1 MKSEGNF
8 SLKAALASAG
18 ERLAILLK
26 DDNLNT
32 LHGRKKI
39 GHILAYYKFP
49 LFILC
54 IFLYFIGYNIYGHI
68 THKDVVLYAALVNV
82 AAGEDLTWQLREG
95 FMAYAGTDMSKNE
108 LKLYTDLY
116 LTDDELNA
124 YHEYTYASRMK
135 ILACIEGK
143 QMDVVLMN
151 QEAFDAFSQNGY
163 LHDLDSILSEHA
175 PDLY

>member
-68 THKDVVLYAALVNV
+68 THKDVVLCAAQGRFHGVRRDGYV
-82 AAGEDLTWQLREG
+82 QKRAEALRRP
-95 FMAYAGTDMSKNE
+95 
-108 LKLYTDLY
+108 L
-116 LTDDELNA
+116 
-124 YHEYTYASRMK
+124 
-135 ILACIEGK
+135 
-143 QMDVVLMN
+143 
-151 QEAFDAFSQNGY
+151 
-163 LHDLDSILSEHA
+163 
-175 PDLY
+175 PDR

>member
-1 MKSEGNF
+1 MNSLLNPESKLMLIFTKIAYSAYLNILWFLCCLPIVDRVLESGQQREDVHQHDGIGGHCHQKDSGPHGL

-54 IFLYFIGYNIYGHI
+54 IFLYFIGRRRKPPG
-68 THKDVVLYAALVNV
+68 
-82 AAGEDLTWQLREG
+82 
-95 FMAYAGTDMSKNE
+95 S
-108 LKLYTDLY
+108 
-116 LTDDELNA
+116 
-124 YHEYTYASRMK
+124 
-135 ILACIEGK
+135 
-143 QMDVVLMN
+143 
-151 QEAFDAFSQNGY
+151 
-163 LHDLDSILSEHA
+163 
-175 PDLY
+175 

>member
-108 LKLYTDLY
+108 LKQIGR
-116 LTDDELNA
+116 A
-124 YHEYTYASRMK
+124 H
-135 ILACIEGK
+135 
-143 QMDVVLMN
+143 V
-151 QEAFDAFSQNGY
+151 
-163 LHDLDSILSEHA
+163 
-175 PDLY
+175 

>member
-26 DDNLNT
+26 DDNLNA

-82 AAGEDLTWQLREG
+82 AAGEDSWRTPGRICPK
-95 FMAYAGTDMSKNE
+95 TS
-108 LKLYTDLY
+108 
-116 LTDDELNA
+116 
-124 YHEYTYASRMK
+124 
-135 ILACIEGK
+135 
-143 QMDVVLMN
+143 
-151 QEAFDAFSQNGY
+151 
-163 LHDLDSILSEHA
+163 
-175 PDLY
+175 